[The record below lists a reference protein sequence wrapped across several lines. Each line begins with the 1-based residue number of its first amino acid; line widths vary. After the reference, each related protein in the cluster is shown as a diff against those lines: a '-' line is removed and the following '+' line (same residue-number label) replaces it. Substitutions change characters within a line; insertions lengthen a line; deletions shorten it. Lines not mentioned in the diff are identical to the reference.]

1 MSSPSRSDTSHDRRL
16 PREGHAA
23 LPAFE
28 LAPERLH
35 LNHGSFGAVPR
46 SVLAEQQSWR
56 ERFERDPTGFYHYE
70 YPGLVR
76 DSATVAARC
85 FGGEAK
91 DWVFCENATVAAN
104 SVLASFPLRP
114 GDEVLVTSHGYG
126 AVVKAAKV
134 WAERR
139 DAILKT
145 IPFPPVVESRDQIVE
160 LVTASFTGR
169 SRLLIIDHITSATA
183 LVLPV
188 EQIVRKA
195 HDSGIA
201 VLVDG
206 AHAPGQLSLDV
217 PAIGADWYTGN
228 AHKWFFA
235 PRGCGLLWTRP
246 DHQDTTLP
254 AVLSHGTDR
263 GYTAA
268 FDWVGTRDASPWFCL
283 EASAAAHESFG
294 GATLMIRNRDLA
306 TQAGQLFEQQFPA
319 RVTAPPE
326 MRGSMVSLDLGHFAD
341 AAERAPRLR
350 LALHERGIVAP
361 VSALDG
367 HVYLRLSAQIY
378 NEMADYSSCASALS
392 ELGLARRN

>member
-1 MSSPSRSDTSHDRRL
+1 MNSPSRSDTSRDRPL
-16 PREGHAA
+16 PREGHAV
-23 LPAFE
+23 LPEFE
-28 LAPERLH
+28 LAPDRLH

-46 SVLAEQQSWR
+46 SVLAEQQRWR
-56 ERFERDPTGFYHYE
+56 ERLERDPTGFYHYDH
-70 YPGLVR
+70 PQLVR
-76 DSATVAARC
+76 DSAAIAARR

-139 DAILKT
+139 GAILKT
-145 IPFPPVVESRDQIVE
+145 IELPPVVEGQDQIVG
-160 LVTASFTGR
+160 LTGNAFTDR

-195 HDSGIA
+195 HEAGVA

-206 AHAPGQLSLDV
+206 AHAPGQLPLDV
-217 PAIGADWYTGN
+217 PSIGADWYTGN

-235 PRGCGLLWTRP
+235 PRGCGLLWTSPGR
-246 DHQDTTLP
+246 QDMTLP

-283 EASAAAHESFG
+283 EASAAAHDSFG
-294 GATLMIRNRDLA
+294 GEGLMIRNRDLA
-306 TQAGQLFEQQFPA
+306 TQAGQLFAQQFPV
-319 RVTAPPE
+319 RMTGPPE
-326 MRGSMVSLDLGHFAD
+326 MRGSMVSLHLGLFAD

-350 LALHERGIVAP
+350 QALHERGIVAP

-378 NEMADYSSCASALS
+378 NEMADYSSCASALADI
-392 ELGLARRN
+392 GLMRRT